1 MASFLKQYSH
11 LLLLAYAIFVSVYAL
26 MLRTSVRLNGSRMYW
41 ASQGLSFYCILG
53 CLGII
58 LIIWCLA
65 STNKKITYN
74 GVMGLALLSF
84 GLLLKSYL
92 NWHFSEVGRWLSL
105 PMDISTAV
113 VIIGATLLIVN
124 SLIQTISLYSKN
136 IHFATGV
143 MFLAVAAGIVFHF
156 VWVPGYFDD
165 EVGNFGGAILI
176 VLPILPLLFFSS
188 ILYKMDRMSVEN
200 SSPRNYRLLYSR
212 DFILVSAIL
221 IITTICAFVLN
232 VYYFREARLSTV
244 IFSPAIGIVSALI
257 SILILLLVANRWN
270 NNTGGLVLIGCGLFL
285 LSTILLFFG
294 GKAYAVSFIIEG
306 AAVVLILEQCVSFI
320 LKHFEEPG
328 AYGLWLLAIVIT
340 PLTKLLWHK
349 MNSLVLAF
357 GNVASVFFLFSLLMV
372 ILAYLFHLSL
382 RTESRLYL

>member
-1 MASFLKQYSH
+1 
-11 LLLLAYAIFVSVYAL
+11 
-26 MLRTSVRLNGSRMYW
+26 
-41 ASQGLSFYCILG
+41 
-53 CLGII
+53 
-58 LIIWCLA
+58 
-65 STNKKITYN
+65 
-74 GVMGLALLSF
+74 
-84 GLLLKSYL
+84 
-92 NWHFSEVGRWLSL
+92 
-105 PMDISTAV
+105 
-113 VIIGATLLIVN
+113 
-124 SLIQTISLYSKN
+124 
-136 IHFATGV
+136 
-143 MFLAVAAGIVFHF
+143 
-156 VWVPGYFDD
+156 
-165 EVGNFGGAILI
+165 
-176 VLPILPLLFFSS
+176 
-188 ILYKMDRMSVEN
+188 MDRMSVEN
-200 SSPRNYRLLYSR
+200 STPRNYRLLYSR

-257 SILILLLVANRWN
+257 SILILLFVANRWN

-372 ILAYLFHLSL
+372 IFAYLFHLSL